1 METRMAVPTYV
12 LGALNAFAVIAKAQT
27 PVDTSTLSV
36 LEQVAQMLD
45 FAIGNN
51 SLYTSATTSTM
62 AIVTP
67 SFYPPQSATVQPVDT
82 SFVGGV
88 GPGLPGSAW

>member
-12 LGALNAFAVIAKAQT
+12 LGALNAFAVIAKAQN

-45 FAIGNN
+45 FAIGSN
-51 SLYTSATTSTM
+51 SLYTSATTSTT
-62 AIVTP
+62 AIVTA
-67 SFYPPQSATVQPVDT
+67 SFYPPQNATVQPIDT
-82 SFVGGV
+82 SFIGGN
-88 GPGLPGSAW
+88 GPGQPGSAW